1 MLGGGGGT
9 LWGLIPYI
17 LHPTQVSGELN
28 AIGRKFFSRTGG
40 LNIDC
45 IDGLSWGDAG
55 WRDASCKGGV
65 LHIEV

>member
-1 MLGGGGGT
+1 MYT
-9 LWGLIPYI
+9 ECDE
-17 LHPTQVSGELN
+17 VSGELN
-28 AIGRKFFSRTGG
+28 SIGRKFFSRTGG